1 MNKKGYLIMYK
12 IITPVITVFDEHEK
26 PDYEANKKV
35 IDFLV
40 QGGVD
45 GILVLG
51 STGEFTGLTKK
62 EKSDFFKF
70 YAEYTNHRVE
80 LYAGTGCMNFE
91 ETVELSNDIYSMGYA
106 APMVIGPYYYGLD
119 QEKIFIFYDTLAKAL
134 KGDLYIYNFPA
145 RTGHSIA
152 PQTVKKL
159 LEENKNIV
167 GLKDSVPDPNHTNL
181 ICLEA
186 EGHAFTAY
194 SGFDDQFLY
203 NISSG
208 GNGCIGGLSNIVP
221 EIWSDLVKAS
231 NNKDFERSLRMSYL
245 IHKLMPLYDMDS
257 NFSLLFKKLMVHRGV
272 DISTKA
278 IFPFD
283 QIQDTVYKK
292 AETLLDSVLGEYR
305 KL

>member
-1 MNKKGYLIMYK
+1 MYK
-12 IITPVITVFDEHEK
+12 IITPVVTVFDKHEK

-35 IDFLV
+35 IDFLIE
-40 QGGVD
+40 GGVD

-51 STGEFTGLTKK
+51 STGEFTGLSKK
-62 EKSDFFKF
+62 EKSDFFRF
-70 YAEYTNHRVE
+70 YAEYTNGRVE
-80 LYAGTGCMNFE
+80 LYAGTGSTNFE
-91 ETVELSNDIYSMGYA
+91 ETVELSNEIYSMGYA

-119 QEKIFIFYDTLAKAL
+119 QEKLFIFYDTLAKCV

-152 PQTVKKL
+152 PKTVKKL
-159 LEENKNIV
+159 LEANQNIV
-167 GLKDSVPDPNHTNL
+167 GLKDSVAEPNHTNL

-186 EGHAFTAY
+186 GAHPFLAY

-221 EIWSDLVKAS
+221 EIWSDLVRAA
-231 NNKDFERSLRMSYL
+231 NEKDFDRSMKLSYL
-245 IHKLMPLYDMDS
+245 IHQLMPLYDMDS
-257 NFSLLFKKLMVHRGV
+257 NFSLLFKKLMIQRGV
-272 DISTKA
+272 DISPKA

-283 QIQDTVYKK
+283 QLEEEIYKNAGKLMDHVIDEYKK
-292 AETLLDSVLGEYR
+292 LTDH
-305 KL
+305 